1 MRFRKRIAALLCAA
15 LVLNTVAPVAAAEVR
30 GDIIDCVG
38 DDYLDNA
45 GTSIDSENV
54 SFKEIDDVQEII
66 EIRNKV
72 SENLKSMDH
81 TMVSWE
87 DGLEFLSLVDSTLSN
102 NKYRLKANYGSVSEE
117 NYGYIVSNGKI
128 KYSVVDVNGKRVKG
142 LKKSDVWWRTYL
154 YKPAEEDIIKE
165 PKSISVHD
173 GIIEC
178 SDENELYNSV
188 IIFARYNGMTSMST
202 MLITHPTKY
211 IGRFINGKFVT
222 KATASGNYRV
232 GDSIDIENVQKL
244 VGATEK
250 TAVYYLYDR
259 VKNISSNGYTYI
271 YWAIPETPFL
281 NRSDNRP
288 SELIS
293 NIRKGAYMTQVNKMK
308 NIEPKYNRFGN
319 ITSFVPKK
327 KGIYKVTYIVP
338 DGYNKKFTVK
348 VRVTD

>member
-1 MRFRKRIAALLCAA
+1 MRFHKRIAVLLCAA
-15 LVLNTVAPVAAAEVR
+15 LVLNTVAPVSAAEVR
-30 GDIIDCVG
+30 GDNVDCVG
-38 DDYLDNA
+38 DDYLVNVDE
-45 GTSIDSENV
+45 SIDNERV
-54 SFKEIDDVQEII
+54 RFKEIDDAQEIM
-66 EIRNKV
+66 EIRNQV
-72 SENLKSMDH
+72 SANLKSMDH

-87 DGLEFLSLVDSTLSN
+87 DGLEFIGLIDSTLSN

-117 NYGYIVSNGKI
+117 NYGYIVQNGKV
-128 KYSVVDVNGKRVKG
+128 KYSVVDVNGNKVKG

-154 YKPAEEDIIKE
+154 YKPAEQDIIKE
-165 PKSISVHD
+165 PESISVHD
-173 GIIEC
+173 GTIEC
-178 SDENELYNSV
+178 SDELYNRV
-188 IIFARYNGMTSMST
+188 IIFARYNGMTSMSM

-222 KATASGNYRV
+222 KATASCNYRV
-232 GDSIDIENVQKL
+232 GDTIDIENVQKL
-244 VGATEK
+244 VGATKE

-259 VKNISSNGYTYI
+259 EKNVSSNGYTYM

-293 NIRKGAYMTQVNKMK
+293 NIRKGAYMTRVNKMK
-308 NIEPKYNRFGN
+308 NIEPTYNRFGN

-327 KGIYKVTYIVP
+327 RGIYKVTYIVP

-348 VRVTD
+348 VRVTE